1 MSFRLRNKESDQIW
15 DDDTLNRNLI
25 FYIQNIYSMYYYTE
39 IEMHSVNIQNNIW
52 KQEDTALFD

>member
-25 FYIQNIYSMYYYTE
+25 FYIQNIYSMYYYTG

>member
-25 FYIQNIYSMYYYTE
+25 FYIQNIYSMYYYTG

-52 KQEDTALFD
+52 KKEDTALFD